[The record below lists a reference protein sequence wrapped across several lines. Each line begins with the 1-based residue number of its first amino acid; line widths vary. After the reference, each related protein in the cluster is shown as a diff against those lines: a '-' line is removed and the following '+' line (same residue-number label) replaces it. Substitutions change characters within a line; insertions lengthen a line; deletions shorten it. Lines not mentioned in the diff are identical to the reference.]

1 MYLESNRY
9 KSFFYPPGGILLWL
23 IIFVEMLSFGFA
35 LIAFAYYRSLD
46 PDTFRSS
53 GNLINANLATLNTI
67 LLLLSGFFMAN
78 AVKQF
83 HIKAYKSAQR
93 ASLFAMMGG
102 LLFISIK
109 LFEYYGKLENGYT
122 LSFNMFFTFY
132 WLLTGFHLIHVL
144 TGLVILYFLSRK
156 LKQHPEQLKPED
168 FEAGAAFWHMCDLIW
183 LLLFPVLY
191 LF

>member
-1 MYLESNRY
+1 MCLETNRY
-9 KSFFYPPGGILLWL
+9 KNFFYPPGGILLWL

-35 LIAFAYYRSLD
+35 LVAFAYFRNLD

-53 GNLINANLATLNTI
+53 GNLLNANLATVNTI

-78 AVKQF
+78 AVKHF
-83 HIKAYKSAQR
+83 HIKAYKSAHSN
-93 ASLFAMMGG
+93 SLSAMIGG
-102 LLFISIK
+102 LLFIGFK

-156 LKQHPEQLKPED
+156 LKQQPEKLKPED